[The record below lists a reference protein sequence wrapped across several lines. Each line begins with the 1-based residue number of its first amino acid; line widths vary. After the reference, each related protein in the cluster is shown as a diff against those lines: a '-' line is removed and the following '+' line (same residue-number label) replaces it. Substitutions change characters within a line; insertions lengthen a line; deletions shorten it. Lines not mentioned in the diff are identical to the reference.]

1 MKVHQELRIGPL
13 TGDQEA
19 RFISWV
25 GEHLTTGWSRD
36 FAREE
41 ELNRESAREFYC
53 FACQQSPDRPAA
65 TLFLT
70 HADRRATSWLY
81 VSNIVPREVQQLTF
95 DQYNHTLNEFETRF
109 AKPAA
114 DSIGVRVELS
124 SPEQSIKDWLSPE
137 SAKLLRAFSHGANKS
152 TGSSHP
158 MDRGR
163 WYDFLIALHRSGE
176 NPNVGLLHR
185 WLVEEEQWP
194 DDIAL
199 DLVSEYEFARGLL
212 DRFSRR

>member
-25 GEHLTTGWSRD
+25 QEHLTTGWSRD
-36 FAREE
+36 LGREE
-41 ELNRESAREFYC
+41 ELSRESGRKFYC

-65 TLFLT
+65 KLFLT

-81 VSNIVPREVQQLTF
+81 VSNIVPQEVRQLTI
-95 DQYNHTLNEFETRF
+95 DQYNHILNEFNIRF
-109 AKPAA
+109 ARPAT

-124 SPEQSIKDWLSPE
+124 SPEQSIDDWLSPQ
-137 SAKLLRAFSHGANKS
+137 SAKLLTAFSLLANKS

-158 MDRGR
+158 ADRER
-163 WYDFLIALHRSGE
+163 WHDFLITLHRSGE
-176 NPNVGLLHR
+176 NPNVGLLER
-185 WLVEEEQWP
+185 WLIEEEHWP
-194 DDIAL
+194 SDIAL
-199 DLVSEYEFARGLL
+199 DLLCEYEFARGLL
-212 DRFSRR
+212 SRFDPR